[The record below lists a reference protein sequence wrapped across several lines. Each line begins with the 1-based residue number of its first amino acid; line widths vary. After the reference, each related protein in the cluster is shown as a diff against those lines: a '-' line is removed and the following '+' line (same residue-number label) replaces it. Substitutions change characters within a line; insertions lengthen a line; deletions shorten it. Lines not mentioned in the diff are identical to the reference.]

1 MYKESEKQL
10 KKHRV
15 AHKKGLL
22 SCRMC
27 SKQLEDK
34 NHLDE
39 HEDIHV
45 VSGKHYKCLEK
56 SQDTECGSLYSNKGS
71 LCAHVKDKHGK
82 TMAKSEYQRKDD
94 QDITWESLEVYNARI
109 KESNQMTSG

>member
-1 MYKESEKQL
+1 MYKGSEKQL

-22 SCRMC
+22 SCRVY
-27 SKQLEDK
+27 SKQFEDK
-34 NHLDE
+34 NYLDK

-56 SQDTECGSLYSNKGS
+56 FQDDTECGSLYSHKGS

-82 TMAKSEYQRKDD
+82 TVAKLDTKEKM
-94 QDITWESLEVYNARI
+94 I
-109 KESNQMTSG
+109 KTSPGRAWRFTMQE